1 MMNKNKIYNT
11 LKLRRGERKN
21 DELHQLSLSKQD
33 FEYRRLYIKER
44 ELDLH
49 VFFSRAKI
57 ANMISWSFLG
67 LAIWFIQSPL
77 LALCVFGLGVTARI
91 VSIYYQKQYNK
102 VEKIYSRVLKLVES
116 VIREDYGVSF
126 S

>member
-1 MMNKNKIYNT
+1 MNKIKIYDT

-21 DELHQLSLSKQD
+21 DELHELSLSKQD

-57 ANMISWSFLG
+57 ASMVSWSFLG

-77 LALCVFGLGVTARI
+77 LALCVFGLGVIARI
-91 VSIYYQKQYNK
+91 VSIYYQKQYDK
-102 VEKIYSRVLKLVES
+102 VEKIYSRVLKIVES
-116 VIREDYGVSF
+116 VIREDYGISF
-126 S
+126 F

>member
-1 MMNKNKIYNT
+1 MMNKNKIYDT
-11 LKLRRGERKN
+11 LKFRRGERKN

-77 LALCVFGLGVTARI
+77 LALSIFGLGVTARFI
-91 VSIYYQKQYNK
+91 SIYYQKQYNK
-102 VEKIYSRVLKLVES
+102 VEEIYLRVLKLVES
-116 VIREDYGVSF
+116 VIREDYGIYF